1 MSRGEESA
9 QISIALA
16 VLSEQEDLVMVI
28 RDMCT
33 CRGIEPLA
41 ISEGKSG
48 DTEGGCPFNEFFWVA
63 RALQKGAAAFD
74 PQGYVGGASTQHK
87 PYN

>member
-28 RDMCT
+28 EER
-33 CRGIEPLA
+33 LA
-41 ISEGKSG
+41 DE
-48 DTEGGCPFNEFFWVA
+48 
-63 RALQKGAAAFD
+63 RR
-74 PQGYVGGASTQHK
+74 
-87 PYN
+87 